1 MRKPFPFR
9 LNFAIMN
16 SPIRDAG
23 NPFQDSGFL
32 LIDWSRAMEILNM
45 HDLLAHL
52 STLSSY
58 LPAILIMLGVATLVC
73 CAVGCCCSPCE
84 EKDDLFH
91 REVY

>member
-1 MRKPFPFR
+1 
-9 LNFAIMN
+9 
-16 SPIRDAG
+16 
-23 NPFQDSGFL
+23 
-32 LIDWSRAMEILNM
+32 MEMFKM

-52 STLSSY
+52 SALSSY

>member
-1 MRKPFPFR
+1 
-9 LNFAIMN
+9 MN
-16 SPIRDAG
+16 SPSPDEENLIK
-23 NPFQDSGFL
+23 DSGFL
-32 LIDWSRAMEILNM
+32 LTDWSRAMEIFNM

-52 STLSSY
+52 SALSSY